1 MHVSNKT
8 SPSLGLDTEKGDLR
22 ALWVRR
28 ETVPLLWAT
37 VGGPSKAKRVWN
49 ATCGCLHERKGTL
62 ILRGIHAPVFF
73 TASLTTAT

>member
-49 ATCGCLHERKGTL
+49 ATR
-62 ILRGIHAPVFF
+62 VF
-73 TASLTTAT
+73 T

>member
-49 ATCGCLHERKGTL
+49 ATRVFTWVAVPFF
-62 ILRGIHAPVFF
+62 RG
-73 TASLTTAT
+73 SSQCRN

>member
-1 MHVSNKT
+1 MKNSDVHVSNKT

-49 ATCGCLHERKGTL
+49 ATR
-62 ILRGIHAPVFF
+62 VF
-73 TASLTTAT
+73 T